1 MADWA
6 GGVSAAR
13 HYNRPSNFKHG
24 MQEDFEVEHSHAR
37 VLRQGDGSFILQS
50 EDRATFEVLD
60 ADGGDSQKTGQV
72 GVK

>member
-1 MADWA
+1 M
-6 GGVSAAR
+6 
-13 HYNRPSNFKHG
+13 K
-24 MQEDFEVEHSHAR
+24 EDFEVDHSHAR
-37 VLRQGDGSFILQS
+37 VLRQVDGSFILQS

>member
-1 MADWA
+1 MIEQEVFLQHGITIGRAT
-6 GGVSAAR
+6 
-13 HYNRPSNFKHG
+13 SN
-24 MQEDFEVEHSHAR
+24 MVCIEDLEVEHIHAR

>member
-1 MADWA
+1 
-6 GGVSAAR
+6 
-13 HYNRPSNFKHG
+13 

-60 ADGGDSQKTGQV
+60 ANGGDSQKQGRSASSNPNCQSLGLPGPV
-72 GVK
+72 NVPSVR

>member
-1 MADWA
+1 MFLQHGITIGRAT
-6 GGVSAAR
+6 
-13 HYNRPSNFKHG
+13 SNMVCK
-24 MQEDFEVEHSHAR
+24 EDFEVEHSHAQL
-37 VLRQGDGSFILQS
+37 LRQGDGSFILQS

>member
-1 MADWA
+1 
-6 GGVSAAR
+6 
-13 HYNRPSNFKHG
+13 

-72 GVK
+72 GCQVTRFTNRLGWPGPVNVPSVR

>member
-1 MADWA
+1 
-6 GGVSAAR
+6 
-13 HYNRPSNFKHG
+13 

-37 VLRQGDGSFILQS
+37 LLRQADGSFILQS